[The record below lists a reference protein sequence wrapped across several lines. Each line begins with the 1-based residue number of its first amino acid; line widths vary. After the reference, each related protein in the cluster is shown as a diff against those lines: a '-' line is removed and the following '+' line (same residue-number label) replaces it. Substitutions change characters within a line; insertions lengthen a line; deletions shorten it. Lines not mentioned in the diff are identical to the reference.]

1 MTLNCYTSTK
11 CGCSRHKGR
20 AGGVGSHRLF
30 HRLQRAYRRMVR
42 SQPLV
47 GSQAAACTEAHRR
60 LVGWFT
66 GCSRHGGGTLGAGYF
81 AGCSRHRGAQ
91 GIDWLKGGWLEEGLS
106 VHRLQQAQR
115 HTGGWLVRNQHPVIQ
130 STSFVPMCVRQPGP
144 QGEVGLQ
151 DAVGTV
157 AGGGRSGFAN
167 VGQLEHGDCCAAVL
181 SVCLCLSEI
190 TACLDKASFC

>member
-60 LVGWFT
+60 LQQAQRRTGYRLAQGRMVGLQAAACT
-66 GCSRHGGGTLGAGYF
+66 EAHRRLIDSKEDGLIQRRKVCRST
-81 AGCSRHRGAQ
+81 GCSRHRGTQ
-91 GIDWLKGGWLEEGLS
+91 
-106 VHRLQQAQR
+106 
-115 HTGGWLVRNQHPVIQ
+115 
-130 STSFVPMCVRQPGP
+130 
-144 QGEVGLQ
+144 EVGW
-151 DAVGTV
+151 
-157 AGGGRSGFAN
+157 FATSI
-167 VGQLEHGDCCAAVL
+167 Q
-181 SVCLCLSEI
+181 
-190 TACLDKASFC
+190 